1 MVIGVNDQIHIPE
14 GHLSFD
20 LPFADQKAFLAASG
34 TRRMPDYPTAK
45 ELFFFLDFPEGD
57 VGSLAAPSTLR
68 GRSCQRI
75 D

>member
-14 GHLSFD
+14 GYLSFD

-34 TRRMPDYPTAK
+34 ARRMPDYPTAK
-45 ELFFFLDFPEGD
+45 VLFFFLEFPEGD
-57 VGSLAAPSTLR
+57 VGSLTAPSTLR
-68 GRSCQRI
+68 GRSCQRT